1 MVFDTG
7 LRAQGMIGGR
17 ALHTETGL
25 SPIETTSRN
34 RPITE
39 PPIKSSLVMG
49 ISFMFV
55 NVLLIVKALY
65 SNTIGFV
72 CVYV

>member
-34 RPITE
+34 RPITRTTNQ
-39 PPIKSSLVMG
+39 KLVG
-49 ISFMFV
+49 HGHFIYV
-55 NVLLIVKALY
+55 CECP
-65 SNTIGFV
+65 SNS
-72 CVYV
+72 